1 MSSRVVVPVS
11 ALIAILLLSVM
22 PPIVREAHG
31 AQAHASHALPAPA
44 EVPAHRWATDAA
56 LRDGMRRIRTAVV
69 VLGHYRH
76 GHMDAAQAANAVDL
90 IDAAVGDIVANCR
103 LAPDADIALHGL
115 LAKFLSGA
123 SALREAPEPPT
134 AAIAGMREA
143 LARYPQLF
151 DDPQWDASAD

>member
-31 AQAHASHALPAPA
+31 AQAHASHALPVPA

-56 LRDGMRRIRTAVV
+56 LREGMRRVRTAVA
-69 VLGHYRH
+69 VLGHHEH

-90 IDAAVGDIVANCR
+90 IDAAVGNMVANCR

-115 LAKFLSGA
+115 LAKFLAGA
-123 SALREAPEPPT
+123 SALREAREPPT
-134 AAIAGMREA
+134 AAIAEMRDA

-151 DDPQWDASAD
+151 DDPRWDASAD